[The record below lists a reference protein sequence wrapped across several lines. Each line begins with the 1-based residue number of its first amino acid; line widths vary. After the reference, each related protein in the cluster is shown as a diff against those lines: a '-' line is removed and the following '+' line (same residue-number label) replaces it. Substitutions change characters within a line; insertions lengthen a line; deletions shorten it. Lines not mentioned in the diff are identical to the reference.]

1 MSVQP
6 DTLAGAAARDR
17 DRAGA
22 MIAPAAPF
30 SAWERNIASRYLRA
44 KRSQGGVALI
54 SIIAYVGITLAVA
67 VLIIVMSVMNGFR
80 SELIG
85 KILGFNGHVFV
96 EAGGLTPEARALT
109 VKHIRSLPDVIQ
121 AQPVIQSQ
129 ALAQGPL
136 GPTGVF
142 VRGVDPA
149 DLAATKIVASN
160 IKNGSLKGF
169 GEGDDGGDIVLVGG
183 KLAESIGVG
192 VGDQISITSPSGGET
207 AFGTLPVR
215 KTYTVGGLF
224 TVGMS
229 DYDEH
234 FLYMPLSQAQL
245 LFGRG
250 TSADFIE
257 IHLDD
262 PDKVAAFMPQLR
274 SVVGSNIP
282 VSDWTEKNESF
293 FEALMVERN
302 VMGLILACLVVIAAM
317 NIISGLIMLVKN
329 KSRDI
334 AILRTMGAGRGAILR
349 IFLMAGATIGVLGTF
364 TGLLLSVLF
373 CANIEAIQTFVEH
386 VTGQKVFNADV
397 YFLAHVPAK
406 VDWGQVLIVAV
417 GSTAAAFVASVF
429 PAWQASR
436 LDPVEALRYE

>member
-1 MSVQP
+1 
-6 DTLAGAAARDR
+6 
-17 DRAGA
+17 
-22 MIAPAAPF
+22 MIAPAPPF
-30 SAWERNIASRYLRA
+30 SAWERNIAGRYLRA

-80 SELIG
+80 SELIS
-85 KILGFNGHVFV
+85 KILGFNGHVYV
-96 EAGGLTPEARALT
+96 MGDGLSPEARDQM
-109 VKHIRSLPDVIQ
+109 VKRIRTLPGVIQ
-121 AQPVIQSQ
+121 AEPVVETQ

-136 GPTGVF
+136 GAAGAI
-142 VRGVDPA
+142 VRGVEPS
-149 DLAATKIVASN
+149 DLAATRIVSDH
-160 IKNGSLKGF
+160 IKPGSLKGF
-169 GEGDDGGDIVLVGG
+169 GEGEDGGDVVIVGT
-183 KLAESIGVG
+183 KLAESLGVG
-192 VGDQISITSPSGGET
+192 VGDPISITSPSGGAT
-207 AFGTLPVR
+207 AFGTLPTR

-229 DYDEH
+229 EYDQA
-234 FLYMPLSQAQL
+234 FVYMPLSQAQL
-245 LFGRG
+245 FFGRG
-250 TSADFIE
+250 TAVDFIE
-257 IHLDD
+257 VNLDD
-262 PDKVAAFMPQLR
+262 PDKVAAVTPLLR
-274 SVVGSNIP
+274 PIVGANTPIT
-282 VSDWTEKNESF
+282 DWTEKNKNF

-334 AILRTMGAGRGAILR
+334 AILRTMGASRGAILR

-373 CANIEAIQTFVEH
+373 CANIEAIQTLVEN

-406 VDWGQVLIVAV
+406 LDWGQVVIVAV